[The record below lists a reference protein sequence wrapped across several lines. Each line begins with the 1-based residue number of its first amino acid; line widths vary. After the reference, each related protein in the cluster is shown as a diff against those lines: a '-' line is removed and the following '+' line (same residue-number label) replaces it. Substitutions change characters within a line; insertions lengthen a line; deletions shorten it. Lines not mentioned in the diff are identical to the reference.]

1 MAETPRSTTT
11 VEPPVRI
18 NRTTTAVSLLL
29 ILVFV
34 GIGAVWPEQSAAV
47 FDRIQNQVLLT
58 FRWYFVAIVGFVLVF
73 VLWLGFGRYRNVR
86 LGSDDEAPEF
96 TYASWFSML
105 FAAGMGIGLIFWS
118 IAEPL
123 NHYAANPFVA
133 EGQTPAAASAAMR
146 LTFFHW
152 GLSAWGVYALMALGL
167 AYFAFRRGRP
177 LVPRAM
183 LHEVFGRHAD
193 GPLGQIVD
201 IATVFGAAFGIA
213 TSLGLG
219 VQQIEGGL
227 TYLIGAEAGVTRE
240 LWILA
245 IITLIA
251 MGSAVSGVRR
261 GVRLIS
267 NFNIL
272 LSGVILLFFL
282 AFGPTLHV
290 LNLLVETTGAYLQTL
305 PELSTWTDAQQHS
318 GWQEEWTLFYW
329 GWWIAWSPFV
339 GMFIA
344 RISRGRTLRE
354 FVMGVLL
361 GPVLLT
367 FAWLAITAGTALYLE
382 LFEGANLLEPLRNDM
397 TQPLYRTVELIAPG
411 GFATLVSAL
420 LVLLVA
426 TFFITSCDS
435 GTLVISTILSN
446 GASEPPLPLRA
457 VWGLTLGA
465 LAGVL
470 LLAGGL
476 AALQT
481 AAIVAGLPVGLLLIA
496 VIVALIRGLRTEPQA
511 PRPGAL
517 TRGHCEPW
525 TGLPTNPPARTES
538 ESCSPPNGQARTRE
552 GGYTNE

>member
-1 MAETPRSTTT
+1 MTERQRSTAT

-29 ILVFV
+29 ILIFV
-34 GIGAVWPEQSAAV
+34 GIGAVWPDQSAAV
-47 FDRIQNQVLLT
+47 FDGIQNQVLLT
-58 FRWYFVAIVGFVLVF
+58 FRWYFVAIVGFVLAF

-86 LGSDDEAPEF
+86 LGDDEAPEF

-183 LHEVFGRHAD
+183 LYEVFGRHAD

-251 MGSAVSGVRR
+251 MGSAISGVRR
-261 GVRLIS
+261 GVRLVS
-267 NFNIL
+267 NFNLL

-290 LNLLVETTGAYLQTL
+290 LNLLVETSGAYLQTL
-305 PELSTWTDAQQHS
+305 PELSTWTDAQLRS

-361 GPVLLT
+361 VPVLLT
-367 FAWLAITAGTALYLE
+367 FAWLAITGGTALYLE

-481 AAIVAGLPVGLLLIA
+481 AAIVAGLPVGLLLI
-496 VIVALIRGLRTEPQA
+496 VVMVALVRGLRTEPQA
-511 PRPGAL
+511 SRPGML

-525 TGLPTNPPARTES
+525 TGLPTNPPDRTES
-538 ESCSPPNGQARTRE
+538 ESCSPPSGQARTRE

>member
-1 MAETPRSTTT
+1 MMAESPSSATTAD
-11 VEPPVRI
+11 EPVRI
-18 NRTTTAVSLLL
+18 NRTTTAVSLVL
-29 ILVFV
+29 ILLFV
-34 GIGAVWPEQSAAV
+34 GIGAVWPDQSAAV
-47 FDRIQNQVLLT
+47 FDRIQNWVLLT
-58 FRWYFVAIVGFVLVF
+58 FRWYFVAIVGFVLAF
-73 VLWLGFGRYRNVR
+73 VLWLGLGRYRNVR
-86 LGSDDEAPEF
+86 LGGDEEAPEF
-96 TYASWFSML
+96 TYLSWFSML

-123 NHYAANPFVA
+123 SHYAANPFVA
-133 EGQTPAAASAAMR
+133 AGQTPAAASAAMR

-152 GLSAWGVYALMALGL
+152 GLSAWGIYALMALGL

-177 LVPRAM
+177 LVPRSI

-227 TYLIGAEAGVTRE
+227 TYLIGAETGLTRE

-251 MGSAVSGVRR
+251 MVSAVSGVRR

-267 NFNIL
+267 DFNL
-272 LSGVILLFFL
+272 MLSGVILLFFL

-305 PELSTWTDAQQHS
+305 PELSTWTDVQEHS
-318 GWQEEWTLFYW
+318 GWQENWTLFYW

-361 GPVLLT
+361 VPVLLT
-367 FAWLAITAGTALYLE
+367 FAWLAITGGTALYLE
-382 LFEGANLLEPLRNDM
+382 VFEGANLLAPLQSDI

-411 GFATLVSAL
+411 GFAPLVSGL

-446 GASEPPLPLRA
+446 GASEPPLPLRV

-481 AAIVAGLPVGLLLIA
+481 AAIVAGLPVGLLLI
-496 VIVALIRGLRTEPQA
+496 VVMVALVRGLHSEPQA
-511 PRPGAL
+511 PRAGEH
-517 TRGHCEPW
+517 TRAECEPW
-525 TGLPTNPPARTES
+525 TGMPSPNRSAGDGDESGGPRTS
-538 ESCSPPNGQARTRE
+538 GKPR
-552 GGYTNE
+552 

>member
-123 NHYAANPFVA
+123 SHYASNPFVA

-227 TYLIGAEAGVTRE
+227 TYLIGADTGGTRE

-251 MGSAVSGVRR
+251 MGSAISGVRR

-267 NFNIL
+267 NFNLL

-305 PELSTWTDAQQHS
+305 PRWSSRPFCRTAPASHRCCCGRS
-318 GWQEEWTLFYW
+318 G
-329 GWWIAWSPFV
+329 A
-339 GMFIA
+339 
-344 RISRGRTLRE
+344 
-354 FVMGVLL
+354 
-361 GPVLLT
+361 
-367 FAWLAITAGTALYLE
+367 
-382 LFEGANLLEPLRNDM
+382 
-397 TQPLYRTVELIAPG
+397 
-411 GFATLVSAL
+411 
-420 LVLLVA
+420 
-426 TFFITSCDS
+426 
-435 GTLVISTILSN
+435 
-446 GASEPPLPLRA
+446 
-457 VWGLTLGA
+457 
-465 LAGVL
+465 
-470 LLAGGL
+470 
-476 AALQT
+476 
-481 AAIVAGLPVGLLLIA
+481 
-496 VIVALIRGLRTEPQA
+496 
-511 PRPGAL
+511 
-517 TRGHCEPW
+517 
-525 TGLPTNPPARTES
+525 
-538 ESCSPPNGQARTRE
+538 
-552 GGYTNE
+552 